1 MNKYTKVFVILFGLY
16 CLVSLITGIT
26 NGQFHLLKY
35 DTVIL
40 QTEEPNKFW
49 SIAFLQVIFILL
61 SIILSFPKLYLFS
74 FGASR
79 QQKKP
84 RTLEQRI
91 GEVEVY
97 ISYKRYDNAKKL
109 LKSLLKDHPD
119 NKKLLAL
126 YEKTSNK

>member
-1 MNKYTKVFVILFGLY
+1 MNKYTKVFIILFGLY
-16 CLVSLITGIT
+16 CLVSLIMGIT

-40 QTEEPNKFW
+40 LSDDPTKFW

-61 SIILSFPKLYLFS
+61 SIILTFPKLYLFS

-79 QQKKP
+79 QKTP